1 MLRSL
6 FNKTKKTT
14 SIPFRIFK
22 EEFKQFNQLDKNKRL
37 LNLWEKRYPCL
48 DDRTETTIF
57 DAHYIYHPAWAIRR
71 ILQLAPLKHID
82 ISSTLQFC
90 SMLSAFMPVE
100 FYDYRPANLN
110 LTNLSSGKADL
121 TDLFFETD
129 SIVSLSCMHTVEHIG
144 LGRYGDPIDPEGDVK
159 AINELKRVT
168 AKGGSLFFVVPVG
181 KPKIQFNAHR
191 VYAFE
196 QIKEYFEAFDL
207 ADFSLVKDDGSFEN
221 QADPELV
228 ASQYYSCGC
237 FHFIKR

>member
-1 MLRSL
+1 
-6 FNKTKKTT
+6 
-14 SIPFRIFK
+14 
-22 EEFKQFNQLDKNKRL
+22 
-37 LNLWEKRYPCL
+37 LWENRYPCL
-48 DDRTETTIF
+48 EDRTETTTF
-57 DAHYIYHPAWAIRR
+57 DTHYVYHPAWAMRR
-71 ILQLAPLKHID
+71 ILQLAPPKHID
-82 ISSTLQFC
+82 ISSALQFC
-90 SMLSAFMPVE
+90 AMLSAFMPVE
-100 FYDYRPANLN
+100 FYDYRPAKLS

-129 SIVSLSCMHTVEHIG
+129 SIVSLSCMHTVEHVG

-196 QIKEYFEAFDL
+196 QIKEYFEGFDL
-207 ADFSLVKDDGSFEN
+207 VDFSLVKDDTSFEN
-221 QADPELV
+221 QADPKIV
-228 ASQYYSCGC
+228 ASQYYACGC